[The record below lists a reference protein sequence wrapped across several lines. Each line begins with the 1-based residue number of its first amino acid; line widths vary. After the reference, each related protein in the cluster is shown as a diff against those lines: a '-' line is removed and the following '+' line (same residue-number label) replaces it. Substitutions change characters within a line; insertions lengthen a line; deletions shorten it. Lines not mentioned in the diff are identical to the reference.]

1 MKISWEEKD
10 LKEIYGL
17 WIVKD
22 FGQPVQCIE
31 KYVHIVGFDPAR
43 EKNEGRITL
52 TNIQDGMIV
61 HYDEKGLLG
70 YLNNQNMRPLKLEEK
85 LKILKDNH
93 REF

>member
-1 MKISWEEKD
+1 MKITWEEKD

-31 KYVHIVGFDPAR
+31 KYVDIVGFDASR
-43 EKNEGRITL
+43 SKKEGRITL
-52 TNIQDGMIV
+52 TNIQDGMV
-61 HYDEKGLLG
+61 THYDEASFLG
-70 YLNNQNMRPLKLEEK
+70 YLNGNNIKPLKLNEK